1 MSFDASSHKLVLA
14 QARCRDVYEESDMTV
29 ARTRYKRT
37 IEKMTAT
44 IANLK
49 EQLAIRD
56 KSAERIQP
64 LRKEFRDA
72 MKTKNDVISTLEA
85 QVLDL
90 NERLTV
96 ALASEEA

>member
-1 MSFDASSHKLVLA
+1 
-14 QARCRDVYEESDMTV
+14 MTV

-37 IEKMTAT
+37 IENMTAT

-64 LRKEFRDA
+64 LRKEHRAA
-72 MKTKNDVISTLEA
+72 MGEKRLQIESLEGQVAVLNEKLAEALATLEG
-85 QVLDL
+85 
-90 NERLTV
+90 
-96 ALASEEA
+96 